1 MSNISSARK
10 KEFEKLDAVIKD
22 WKDVQGGLLPIMQ
35 QAQEICGCVDEE
47 VQRHI
52 SDKTGKPISVIYGV
66 STFYSQF
73 TLQPKGKY
81 KVAMCLG
88 TACYVRGAA
97 KIIEAL
103 EKEMDVHVGDT
114 TKDGLFTLDATRCI
128 GCCGLAPAM
137 MINDEVFGRLTPQ
150 DIPGI
155 IQKFRQ
161 RG

>member
-10 KEFEKLDAVIKD
+10 LEFEKLDVVIQD

-52 SDKTGKPISVIYGV
+52 SEKTGKPLSVIYGV

-103 EKEMDVHVGDT
+103 EKELDVHVGGT
-114 TKDGLFTLDATRCI
+114 TKDGIFTLDATRCI

-137 MINDEVFGRLTPQ
+137 MINDEVFGRLTPAE
-150 DIPGI
+150 IPGI